1 MSILSNIQAALLD
14 SIIKQTKELT
24 AAIEEN
30 RESDVSRLYMFRSNN
45 LSILSELIK
54 TRDLTELK
62 NYREFVVCIK
72 NFEARFAAYC

>member
-14 SIIKQTKELT
+14 SIIKQTRELT

-45 LSILSELIK
+45 LSILSELK
-54 TRDLTELK
+54 
-62 NYREFVVCIK
+62 CIK

>member
-14 SIIKQTKELT
+14 WIIKQTRELT

-45 LSILSELIK
+45 LSILSELK
-54 TRDLTELK
+54 TRDLSELK